1 MTRNRIERGDAP
13 DSRTWSVS
21 RRAFLASGA
30 ATAAAVAGCLG
41 DSESTTAVTY
51 RHRFVREGLDPAV
64 NDGGVEMGLWEEEG
78 LDVSFKTSQ
87 GSQAATTSVAQGND
101 EFGNG
106 EIAAVLGQIQA
117 GSPLT
122 IIGQILAPLP
132 AVVSLGSKEITAW
145 EDLEGRTVAKYPF
158 GVVGPLAKGAYQE
171 VTGDPP
177 DEVTWQNMQPG
188 TAGQLVME
196 EEVDAVVTYFPQ
208 IVARLRYNGHETN
221 VLKIADVYDYLG
233 VSLYTRDEVIE
244 DDPEMV
250 DSFVRGWLRAH
261 KAFVTDLDTMVAAT
275 SEEQEAFNEDI
286 QLETL
291 GEQYASR
298 VPPKEI
304 GLEYGKGWT
313 PRDRLENTQ
322 EVFTELGILD
332 ESRPVEE
339 YYTNRFIEQN
349 QELAVDTAEV
359 YYEELEENHDVGP
372 DYV

>member
-1 MTRNRIERGDAP
+1 MIRKRIERR
-13 DSRTWSVS
+13 DSPATGTNSVS

-30 ATAAAVAGCLG
+30 AAATAVAGCLG
-41 DSESTTAVTY
+41 ASESTTAVTY

-78 LDVSFKTSQ
+78 LDMSFETSQ
-87 GSQAATTSVAQGND
+87 GSQAAAQSVAQGND
-101 EFGNG
+101 DFGNG

-132 AVVSLGSKEITAW
+132 AVVSLGNKDITSW
-145 EDLEGRTVAKYPF
+145 SDLEGKTAAKYPF

-177 DEVTWQNMQPG
+177 SEVTWQNMQPG
-188 TAGQLVME
+188 AAGQLVMGG
-196 EEVDAVVTYFPQ
+196 EVDAVVTYFPQ
-208 IVARLRYNGHETN
+208 IVARLRHNDYEPN

-261 KAFVTDLDTMVAAT
+261 KAFVTDLDAMVEAT
-275 SEEQEAFNEDI
+275 SEEQESFDEDI

-298 VPPKEI
+298 VPSEEI
-304 GLEYGKGWT
+304 GLEHGKGWT
-313 PRDRLENTQ
+313 PQDRLENTQ
-322 EVFTELGILD
+322 EVFTDLGILD
-332 ESRPVEE
+332 ESRPVDE

-349 QELAVDTAEV
+349 RELAVETVEV
-359 YYEELEENHDVGP
+359 YYEELEENHDIGP

>member
-1 MTRNRIERGDAP
+1 MTRKRTEGGDSSNRGGA
-13 DSRTWSVS
+13 SVS

-30 ATAAAVAGCLG
+30 VAATAVAGCLG
-41 DSESTTAVTY
+41 GNESTTAVTY

-78 LDVSFKTSQ
+78 LDVSFETSQ

-132 AVVSLGSKEITAW
+132 AVVSLGKKDITSW
-145 EDLEGRTVAKYPF
+145 EDLDGKAVAKYPF
-158 GVVGPLAKGAYQE
+158 GVVGPLAKGAYRE
-171 VTGDPP
+171 TTGGPP
-177 DEVTWQNMQPG
+177 SEVTWQNMQPG
-188 TAGQLVME
+188 TEGQLVLE

-208 IVARLRYNGHETN
+208 IVARLRHNGYEPN

-244 DDPEMV
+244 DDPELV

-275 SEEQEAFNEDI
+275 SEEQEAFSEDI

-298 VPPKEI
+298 VPPEEI
-304 GLEYGKGWT
+304 GREYGKGWT

-322 EVFTELGILD
+322 DVLTELGILD
-332 ESRPVEE
+332 EGGPVEE

-349 QELAVDTAEV
+349 QELAVETAEL